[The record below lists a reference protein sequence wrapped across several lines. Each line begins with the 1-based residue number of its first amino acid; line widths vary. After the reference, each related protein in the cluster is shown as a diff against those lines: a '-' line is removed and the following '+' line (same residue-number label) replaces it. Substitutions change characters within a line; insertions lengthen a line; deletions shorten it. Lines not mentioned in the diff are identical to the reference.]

1 MFFTRWSGQRINT
14 GFVFHGEVRPCS
26 QLHQPDTEAS
36 QIAEIH
42 LSDRVLQDE
51 GRVRD
56 GEHIV
61 GADSTLH
68 YAAFLPL
75 GRIFAESSPRYFRRA
90 YRNRVARYK
99 ERYGRGVPLITT
111 QAIGE
116 ELGYS
121 YFIIYFFV
129 YIDEMRER
137 NYLGEFELILLL
149 TLIRLGDEA
158 YGVPLSREL
167 ALMRG
172 RDVSIG
178 SVYAAL
184 DRLELKGLVA
194 SSLGESTPERGGR
207 AKRYFRVTEQ
217 GLRSVHETRKV
228 LSKLWKSLPSVKE
241 DLA

>member
-1 MFFTRWSGQRINT
+1 MPLRSRILFIQKQWPSPTAPHPQFQRTDVLHPMEWSANKHR
-14 GFVFHGEVRPCS
+14 FCLHGEVRPCS

-121 YFIIYFFV
+121 Y
-129 YIDEMRER
+129 
-137 NYLGEFELILLL
+137 
-149 TLIRLGDEA
+149 
-158 YGVPLSREL
+158 
-167 ALMRG
+167 
-172 RDVSIG
+172 
-178 SVYAAL
+178 
-184 DRLELKGLVA
+184 
-194 SSLGESTPERGGR
+194 
-207 AKRYFRVTEQ
+207 
-217 GLRSVHETRKV
+217 
-228 LSKLWKSLPSVKE
+228 
-241 DLA
+241 